1 MKKIPLTPML
11 SGLLLV
17 LTACPGPSAGI
28 TGEKGSV
35 QLKNWPSSTTATVT
49 FVNLVNSTTVLE
61 AKVTAEGGFEYRLP
75 ALANTDLK
83 PVSQLL
89 ASGCTASPTTAN
101 LAPVKATGKTDGGAD
116 FYPFAIDFPL
126 DAPRL
131 RVGDELLNYIGSFDV
146 GWYYSD
152 QDVTITCSG
161 WSEALKFKKGWN
173 LSVTKIT
180 DAEGGVVK
188 AVQQTSPSSLSS
200 VFSFYAEFSASGP
213 APSFSYELKGS
224 TGMLNPEY
232 QAKATRWLER

>member
-35 QLKNWPSSTTATVT
+35 QLKNWPSSTTAAVT

-101 LAPVKATGKTDGGAD
+101 LAPVKAIGKTDGGAD

-161 WSEALKFKKGWN
+161 WSEALKFKKG
-173 LSVTKIT
+173 LEPVG
-180 DAEGGVVK
+180 DEDHRRGGGRCQGG
-188 AVQQTSPSSLSS
+188 AADQP
-200 VFSFYAEFSASGP
+200 EFSEQRVQLLRRVQCLRSR
-213 APSFSYELKGS
+213 SLVQ
-224 TGMLNPEY
+224 L
-232 QAKATRWLER
+232 